1 MESKMRIAFT
11 NNGDVGCKELRVKLY
26 PTGCPT
32 GMHVTWKCD
41 TVIERFALEKLLRDD
56 LAMTIRVLVQKAY
69 NEGWHDHRQKK
80 RKATQFTSQMK
91 YAHSPSS
98 ITWR

>member
-1 MESKMRIAFT
+1 MESKMRITFT
-11 NNGDVGCKELRVKLY
+11 NNGDVGCKELCIKLH

-32 GMHVTWKCD
+32 RMCVTWECD
-41 TVIERFALEKLLRDD
+41 TEIERFALEKLLRED
-56 LAMTIRVLVQKAY
+56 LEMTIETLVKKAY
-69 NEGWHDHRQKK
+69 LEGWHDHRQKK